1 MAPHDEPTTN
11 PLSARDAAGLLGV
24 LSVLE
29 AHSAS
34 GHLHDDLAHAL
45 KLRLQRDGQ
54 IGSSHLGQAD
64 LRSALSHLSQR
75 LRLALGEDE

>member
-1 MAPHDEPTTN
+1 MALDEPTAK

-29 AHSAS
+29 SHSES

-54 IGSSHLGQAD
+54 IGSPHLGQAD
-64 LRSALSHLSQR
+64 LRSALSHLNQR
-75 LRLALGEDE
+75 LRIALGEDQ